1 MDFEEIKLFYT
12 SNLNTYYTAGET
24 ILPSPVAMQK
34 TKKCHGNLKV
44 QRIRRRKRKQTSND
58 KRMVDSNHETCSM
71 LNLQSNSSNME
82 LSTENVNRTSFMTT
96 IEVSTTYDRNVTKKR
111 KKLPIQQGRITTAS
125 RTLSEISISEPS
137 KKKQKEDK
145 RTLPAKNYAL
155 FRKSKYLKVKS
166 SVLLRTLRLH
176 LKHRLQTSNER
187 KFVLTRLKLFDQR
200 YCVTLWRDL
209 WQFYFDFGIKH
220 SVWPESV
227 IMKVKIRND
236 EEIKPLIMNYL
247 HEIEKNLQQCNEK
260 LTSQMLRRPSTL
272 SLETIDNSLKDFV
285 KLHQKRFTKKI
296 NCQKAK
302 LTAKL
307 HDNHLWLKLSS
318 YQMTIEQLERI
329 ERLMSIQHEQIQ
341 LYEELLMLEQRIL
354 CRLLPKSFDDIS
366 IHEINSEENN
376 TFSDL
381 RMKEKMVRKIK
392 RNMLNDCIYSYEQ
405 KILLTEQQYQQELT
419 IFENMSSMSNADGYK
434 MSLLTSLKAFLENRI
449 HQMKQSCRFK
459 MTFFRSTLF
468 RRRTR
473 LLSTQNKITEVYPQT
488 IIDVSNL
495 PFNDKELSYISE
507 TGPSYIRPNQS
518 ALRPYQQRLLR
529 VQQDHDYL
537 MKQVVHYLFSYCY
550 IPSNASV
557 IKQLSNQL
565 KDRLTFRHMSAI
577 PIYDDIRAHHELHL
591 VQTIRRKLKKAKL
604 VLRPTDKSGVFHIGS
619 LSDYERKIIEYQTKT
634 RAYIELSENPLSE
647 ILNKVTHLL
656 NELLSKKQITIKKQ
670 YNKMMPDRH
679 KVELSHMYYLPK
691 VHKPATP
698 LHPIMNTIKAPTAGI
713 SRFLD
718 QLIRPLFYKHARS
731 TTIVDGSDLIQ
742 RLLDYV
748 AIGRLKTSTLFC
760 TFDIIDLYTMLPQ
773 EESLNVLCEFL
784 IEHGYR
790 KIDGIPIDAIR
801 RLARLVLTENVFV
814 DGSKI
819 YRQILGGAMGSPFT
833 FTLANIF
840 MWKWEK
846 ELLSQLSDVVEI
858 YGR

>member
-96 IEVSTTYDRNVTKKR
+96 IE
-111 KKLPIQQGRITTAS
+111 
-125 RTLSEISISEPS
+125 
-137 KKKQKEDK
+137 
-145 RTLPAKNYAL
+145 
-155 FRKSKYLKVKS
+155 
-166 SVLLRTLRLH
+166 
-176 LKHRLQTSNER
+176 
-187 KFVLTRLKLFDQR
+187 
-200 YCVTLWRDL
+200 
-209 WQFYFDFGIKH
+209 
-220 SVWPESV
+220 ESV

-801 RLARLVLTENVFV
+801 RLACLVLTENVFV